1 MKILTIIFVTIIVS
15 GCKIFIKPELR
26 PHSNLLK
33 LRNIQDTSIVFENEN
48 VKMQFSKFDLKEN
61 LEQVKYLNKCDSLSL
76 VELKKELNLNW
87 NKNQFHFFQEL
98 ENNQDVGIQSNVNV
112 KQNKINLEI
121 KIIHNLLQNRRAII
135 FNKAKNETV
144 DKIQFAFEEGGNCC
158 CSKLYKFE
166 DGRKIIVYR
175 NCVDFVVNEHNCN

>member
-1 MKILTIIFVTIIVS
+1 MRILTVLFLIIIVS
-15 GCKIFIKPELR
+15 GCKIFINPELR

-48 VKMQFSKFDLKEN
+48 VKMQFSKFDMKEN
-61 LEQVKYLNKCDSLSL
+61 LEQMKYLNKCDSLNL
-76 VELKKELNLNW
+76 VELKNELNLNW

-98 ENNQDVGIQSNVNV
+98 ENNLDVGIQSDVNL

-121 KIIHNLLQNRRAII
+121 TIIHNLLQNRTANILK
-135 FNKAKNETV
+135 KATNEKV
-144 DKIQFAFEEGGNCC
+144 NKIQFAFEEGGYCC

-166 DGRKIIVYR
+166 DGSKILVYR
-175 NCVDFVVNEHNCN
+175 NCVDFVVFEHNCN